1 MTARA
6 IQLALKRRTNH
17 VSANRAS
24 ALSLSRGSLRGCLIH
39 CRAGRVGAVRPAAAR
54 VDLVAAVH
62 GTRGTAAIRARS
74 RRSRV
79 GPHRHER
86 QHDLRRG
93 REVHA
98 GAVWQRLRRQ
108 RRRVEGRGARP
119 CAAVLGAVPQ
129 NRLVLVGRAGAD
141 VSAATLTALKG
152 RRIAIVEGYAYG
164 PAIEGAG
171 PDFGRTSGEEDSIR
185 QLLAGTVDFALI
197 DELVANYIV
206 EHHPEE
212 AKKRLQ
218 LGTTPLVTR
227 QLFFTVNRARADAQ
241 AIVNRFN
248 AQLRGMIADR
258 TYHRLLHV
266 ESISADVN
274 GDGTPEYVPQ
284 SDKVGTMSRRA
295 PT

>member
-1 MTARA
+1 M
-6 IQLALKRRTNH
+6 LLFSEPDLE
-17 VSANRAS
+17 SA
-24 ALSLSRGSLRGCLIH
+24 
-39 CRAGRVGAVRPAAAR
+39 
-54 VDLVAAVH
+54 
-62 GTRGTAAIRARS
+62 
-74 RRSRV
+74 
-79 GPHRHER
+79 GP
-86 QHDLRRG
+86 
-93 REVHA
+93 
-98 GAVWQRLRRQ
+98 
-108 RRRVEGRGARP
+108 
-119 CAAVLGAVPQ
+119 
-129 NRLVLVGRAGAD
+129 VGRAGAD

-171 PDFGRTSGEEDSIR
+171 PAFARTSGEEDSIR
-185 QLLAGTVDFALI
+185 QLLAGTVDFAL
-197 DELVANYIV
+197 DRRARRQL
-206 EHHPEE
+206 HRRSPPEE

-266 ESISADVN
+266 EWISVDVN

-284 SDKVGTMSRRA
+284 SDKVGTMEPKGAYVVVSTPPQAKTAAPTNKPGFYVGGNLYRDWASVPQSYKDIDPTWRDPRRA
-295 PT
+295 SGTIFRFTW